1 MLKEQQPLI
10 RPPRAAGG
18 GGGGGGEPGEWSAP
32 SVALAKSRSA
42 YAPKHADGAPMGMSV
57 DVGRY
62 YLRAFVRDEI
72 ARYVPRLRRRHAA
85 KGGEADGGERGEAA
99 GDGGGGGGGR
109 ARAGEAKGG
118 GTKDEKG
125 QQGKESFKARFW
137 TRVLGAVGAEDDRN
151 LDKWFGPEEEGGV
164 EFERAFGVGIAE
176 CVGGET
182 TPPPRESARVPP
194 LLPPSNLSLE
204 RDAGSPSETTR
215 HAPRPRFLR
224 DRLASP
230 LLSSRSRSRC
240 SPSTPGISR
249 RSSSCAT

>member
-1 MLKEQQPLI
+1 MRASERCLSESAQRGLGRATPEMLKEQQPLI

-85 KGGEADGGERGEAA
+85 KGGEADGGERGEPA

-109 ARAGEAKGG
+109 GGEGG
-118 GTKDEKG
+118 GHGT
-125 QQGKESFKARFW
+125 RF
-137 TRVLGAVGAEDDRN
+137 DQ
-151 LDKWFGPEEEGGV
+151 K
-164 EFERAFGVGIAE
+164 
-176 CVGGET
+176 
-182 TPPPRESARVPP
+182 
-194 LLPPSNLSLE
+194 
-204 RDAGSPSETTR
+204 
-215 HAPRPRFLR
+215 
-224 DRLASP
+224 
-230 LLSSRSRSRC
+230 
-240 SPSTPGISR
+240 
-249 RSSSCAT
+249 